1 MQFGLS
7 NDPGEPGGVSH
18 PVNAAKRFPTRR
30 DFVVGRVGIRHITG
44 KRLVAERELVP
55 SLV

>member
-18 PVNAAKRFPTRR
+18 PVNA
-30 DFVVGRVGIRHITG
+30 GQS
-44 KRLVAERELVP
+44 LVADTMV
-55 SLV
+55 